1 MRYLISILMIAVLV
15 TAVIVGYYFQRPV
28 KRTSEVALKINALE
42 VSADEYRDYAAE
54 RPYAGEDSREIVDS
68 LVTRELL
75 VQEAKRLNID
85 KEEAFRKTI
94 ERFYEQS
101 LAKTLLER
109 KAAAFSVDPSP
120 AEIDKFLSLQRMKI
134 DYCLLPVPGNPGEAG
149 APGQEKEQI
158 RQDVFANLS
167 TMLQLS
173 LLALKPGETSAPF
186 MMDGQ
191 RFRIRLLQSTPS
203 PATSV
208 NALDRAQVRRI
219 MAEAS
224 RSEALDNWLY
234 DLRRNAHLTVNDS
247 LVGTNGRVQ

>member
-1 MRYLISILMIAVLV
+1 MRYLFSILMIAVLV
-15 TAVIVGYYFQRPV
+15 TAVFVGYNFRRPV

-42 VSADEYRDYAAE
+42 VSADEYRNYAAE

-109 KAAAFSVDPSP
+109 KAADFSVDPSP
-120 AEIDKFLSLQRMKI
+120 ADIDKFLSLYRMEI
-134 DYCLLPVPGNPGEAG
+134 DYCLLPVPNNAG
-149 APGQEKEQI
+149 GAEAPGQEKEQI
-158 RQDVFANLS
+158 RQEVFANLS
-167 TMLQLS
+167 TMLQLRFLS
-173 LLALKPGETSAPF
+173 LKPGETSAPF
-186 MMDGQ
+186 MMNGQ
-191 RFRIRLLQSTPS
+191 RFRVRMLRSTPLTDNS
-203 PATSV
+203 L
-208 NALDRAQVRRI
+208 NAPDRAQVRRI

-234 DLRRNAHLTVNDS
+234 DLRRKAHLTVNDS
-247 LVGTNGRVQ
+247 LVGASGRAQ